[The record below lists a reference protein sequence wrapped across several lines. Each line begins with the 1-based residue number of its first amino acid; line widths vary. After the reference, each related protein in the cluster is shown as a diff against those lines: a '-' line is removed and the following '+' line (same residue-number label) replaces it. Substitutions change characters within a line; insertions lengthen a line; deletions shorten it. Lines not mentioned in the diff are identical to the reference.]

1 MNTWEEYKMEEYIKT
16 KISRTKLYERDY
28 NRDSIEKIIL
38 EESQDFNNI
47 SIYNV
52 LIDILTQ
59 KYLDNKSV

>member
-1 MNTWEEYKMEEYIKT
+1 MEEYIKT
-16 KISRTKLYERDY
+16 TISRTKLYERDY

-38 EESQDFNNI
+38 EKIILEKSRDFNNS
-47 SIYNV
+47 SIYKV

>member
-47 SIYNV
+47 SIYKV

>member
-1 MNTWEEYKMEEYIKT
+1 MEEYIKT

-47 SIYNV
+47 SIYKA

>member
-1 MNTWEEYKMEEYIKT
+1 MEEYIKT

-47 SIYNV
+47 SIYKV

>member
-1 MNTWEEYKMEEYIKT
+1 MEEYIKT
-16 KISRTKLYERDY
+16 TISRTKLYERDY

-38 EESQDFNNI
+38 EKSRDFNNS
-47 SIYNV
+47 SIYEV

>member
-1 MNTWEEYKMEEYIKT
+1 MEEYIKT
-16 KISRTKLYERDY
+16 TISRTKLYERDY

-38 EESQDFNNI
+38 EKSRDFNNS
-47 SIYNV
+47 SIYKV